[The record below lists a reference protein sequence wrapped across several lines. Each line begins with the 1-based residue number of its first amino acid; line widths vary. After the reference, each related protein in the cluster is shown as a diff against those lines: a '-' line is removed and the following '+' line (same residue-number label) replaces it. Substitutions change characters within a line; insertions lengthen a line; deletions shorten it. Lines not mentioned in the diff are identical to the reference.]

1 MNAPTKFPLDVEPAA
16 TIGKAGP
23 TPADLTIT
31 VRDQRF
37 GREKK
42 PGRWWLNN
50 DPVATAWHN
59 ALSATFPRGEA
70 FFIEAVKAH
79 RDGASPKLE
88 AEIRAFVKQE
98 INHTREHI
106 AFNRAA
112 VEAGYDLDFIDQRV
126 AANLELTKDRP
137 AIINLAV
144 TMALEHYTAMMAHEF
159 LANPKHFAGDAA
171 LDKAKGAEAAGKM
184 VASLMTGPEAAR
196 VVMIET
202 TGWDTHA
209 GQNGRLAA
217 QLGGL
222 DAMLGA
228 LRDNLGAAWNDTM
241 VVVATEFGRTAAING
256 TGGTDHGTGGLAMLL
271 GGTVRGGRVLADWP
285 GLGQSA
291 LHEGRDLR
299 PTTPLDTVLTG
310 AIASHFGLEPT
321 LAAQTLFP
329 GGTGKA
335 LSGLIRT

>member
-1 MNAPTKFPLDVEPAA
+1 MNAPLNFPLDVEPAA
-16 TIGKAGP
+16 SNGKAGP

-37 GREKK
+37 GRDKK

-79 RDGASPKLE
+79 REGASPKLE
-88 AEIRAFVKQE
+88 AEIRAFVRQE

-144 TMALEHYTAMMAHEF
+144 TMALEHYTAMMAQEF
-159 LANPKHFAGDAA
+159 LANPKHFAGAEPETAA
-171 LDKAKGAEAAGKM
+171 MWRWHAIEEIEHKGVAYDTYLHATKDWTRYRRWKLKSIMMVIVTINFLRHRWTDTLDLLAQDGLTGWKMKAK
-184 VASLMTGPEAAR
+184 
-196 VVMIET
+196 
-202 TGWDTHA
+202 
-209 GQNGRLAA
+209 LA
-217 QLGGL
+217 
-222 DAMLGA
+222 
-228 LRDNLGAAWNDTM
+228 WY
-241 VVVATEFGRTAAING
+241 
-256 TGGTDHGTGGLAMLL
+256 LL
-271 GGTVRGGRVLADWP
+271 GTPGVLRRIFPAWLSYFLPGFHPWNHDDRALIGKHDSEFKDAVLA
-285 GLGQSA
+285 
-291 LHEGRDLR
+291 
-299 PTTPLDTVLTG
+299 
-310 AIASHFGLEPT
+310 
-321 LAAQTLFP
+321 
-329 GGTGKA
+329 
-335 LSGLIRT
+335 